1 MSEKNYVVNVKTKL
15 GTIFTVRADTAAEL
29 NSNIKDVVENGS
41 NEFVAALEEL
51 LLGTAPSATFAE
63 QAQKYAILPA
73 FGTPAPETSN
83 PVDIAVSAVNGTVI
97 HSVPVPQVIPAQTY
111 VPAPVAQPEQG
122 NNTVAPPCAHGTR
135 TFVQAAPNSGKTW
148 KAWMC
153 PQPKGAVDKCDP
165 QWIK

>member
-15 GTIFTVRADTAAEL
+15 GTIFTVRGDSAAEL

-51 LLGTAPSATFAE
+51 LLGTAPSPAVVQTAPAT
-63 QAQKYAILPA
+63 
-73 FGTPAPETSN
+73 TN
-83 PVDIAVSAVNGTVI
+83 PVDVVVAAVGGTVI
-97 HSVPVPQVIPAQTY
+97 SAPAPTY
-111 VPAPVAQPEQG
+111 APAPVAVPEQG

-135 TFVQAAPNSGKTW
+135 TFVQAAPGSGKTW

-153 PQPKGAVDKCDP
+153 PQPKGATDKCDP

>member
-51 LLGTAPSATFAE
+51 LLGTAPSANFVGQVQTA
-63 QAQKYAILPA
+63 
-73 FGTPAPETSN
+73 PAPTSN
-83 PVDIAVSAVNGTVI
+83 PVDVVVAAVGGTVI
-97 HSVPVPQVIPAQTY
+97 NSIPVPTY
-111 VPAPVAQPEQG
+111 APAPVAVPEQG

-135 TFVQAAPNSGKTW
+135 TFVQAAPGSGKSW

>member
-15 GTIFTVRADTAAEL
+15 GTIFTVRGDSAAEL
-29 NSNIKDVVENGS
+29 NSNIKDVVENSS

-51 LLGTAPSATFAE
+51 LLGTTIGTAVTVQTAP
-63 QAQKYAILPA
+63 PA
-73 FGTPAPETSN
+73 TSN
-83 PVDIAVSAVNGTVI
+83 PVDVVVAAVGGTVI
-97 HSVPVPQVIPAQTY
+97 SAPAPTY
-111 VPAPVAQPEQG
+111 APAPVAVPEQG

-135 TFVQAAPNSGKTW
+135 TFVQAAPGSGKTW

-153 PQPKGAVDKCDP
+153 PQPKGATDKCDP

>member
-73 FGTPAPETSN
+73 FGLPAPETSN

-97 HSVPVPQVIPAQTY
+97 NTAPAPTY
-111 VPAPVAQPEQG
+111 APAPVAVPEQG

-135 TFVQAAPNSGKTW
+135 TFVQAAPGSGKSW

-153 PQPKGAVDKCDP
+153 PQPKGATDKCDP

>member
-15 GTIFTVRADTAAEL
+15 GTIFTVRGDTAAEL

-51 LLGTAPSATFAE
+51 LLGTTTAA
-63 QAQKYAILPA
+63 A
-73 FGTPAPETSN
+73 FSTPAPASN
-83 PVDIAVSAVNGTVI
+83 PVDMVVAAVGGTVI
-97 HSVPVPQVIPAQTY
+97 NSIPVPTFA
-111 VPAPVAQPEQG
+111 PAPVAVPEQG
-122 NNTVAPPCAHGTR
+122 NNSVAPPCAHGTR
-135 TFVQAAPNSGKTW
+135 TFVQAAPGSGKSW

-153 PQPKGAVDKCDP
+153 PQPKGAIDKCDP

>member
-29 NSNIKDVVENGS
+29 NNNIKDVVENGS

-51 LLGTAPSATFAE
+51 LLGTAPSVTFVGQVQTA
-63 QAQKYAILPA
+63 
-73 FGTPAPETSN
+73 PAPTSN
-83 PVDIAVSAVNGTVI
+83 PVDVAVAAVNGTVI
-97 HSVPVPQVIPAQTY
+97 HSIPVPQVVPAPTY
-111 VPAPVAQPEQG
+111 APAPVAVPEQG
-122 NNTVAPPCAHGTR
+122 NNSVAPPCAHGTR
-135 TFVQAAPNSGKTW
+135 TFVQAAPGSGKSW

>member
-51 LLGTAPSATFAE
+51 LIGTAPSATFA
-63 QAQKYAILPA
+63 AQIQTA
-73 FGTPAPETSN
+73 PAPTSN
-83 PVDIAVSAVNGTVI
+83 PVDIAVAAVNGTVI
-97 HSVPVPQVIPAQTY
+97 NTAPAPTY
-111 VPAPVAQPEQG
+111 APAPVAVPEQG

-135 TFVQAAPNSGKTW
+135 TFVQAAPGSGKTW

-153 PQPKGAVDKCDP
+153 PQPKGATDKCDP

>member
-51 LLGTAPSATFAE
+51 LLGTAPSVTFAG
-63 QAQKYAILPA
+63 QVQTA
-73 FGTPAPETSN
+73 PAPTSN
-83 PVDIAVSAVNGTVI
+83 PVDVVVAAVGGTVI
-97 HSVPVPQVIPAQTY
+97 NSIPVPTY
-111 VPAPVAQPEQG
+111 APAPVAVPEQG
-122 NNTVAPPCAHGTR
+122 NNSVAPPCAHGTR
-135 TFVQAAPNSGKTW
+135 TFVQAAPGSGKTW